1 MGASNL
7 EADMVLG
14 AGGAQGDGA
23 AIDGHLLPLPF
34 RVDVWPDG
42 ERVLVCPAGETDL
55 ATAGQVEQTLVE
67 VLDQGFAHIVVDLG
81 AVSFMDST
89 AICLLVASD
98 RRARNAGARL
108 SLILGAAGSSRALEI
123 AGVFDHLEV
132 IGR

>member
-1 MGASNL
+1 MGACNL
-7 EADMVLG
+7 QAEMVLG
-14 AGGAQGDGA
+14 AGGTQRDRA
-23 AIDGHLLPLPF
+23 AIDSHLLPLPF

-42 ERVLVCPAGETDL
+42 ERVTVYPRGEIDL
-55 ATAGQVEQTLVE
+55 ATAGQVERTLVD
-67 VLDQGFAHIVVDLG
+67 VLDQGFGHIVVDLG

-89 AICLLVASD
+89 AICLLVATD